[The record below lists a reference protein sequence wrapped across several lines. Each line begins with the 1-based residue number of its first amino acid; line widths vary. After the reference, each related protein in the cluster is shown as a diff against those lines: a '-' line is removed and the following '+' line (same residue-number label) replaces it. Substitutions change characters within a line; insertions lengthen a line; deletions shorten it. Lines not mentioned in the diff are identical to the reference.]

1 MLGRRSKMIR
11 VVEPRTRCVGQSSG
25 EKRNACKIS
34 SQIMKGRLLGRL
46 SQRRKNIIKTVLNN
60 IV

>member
-1 MLGRRSKMIR
+1 MIR